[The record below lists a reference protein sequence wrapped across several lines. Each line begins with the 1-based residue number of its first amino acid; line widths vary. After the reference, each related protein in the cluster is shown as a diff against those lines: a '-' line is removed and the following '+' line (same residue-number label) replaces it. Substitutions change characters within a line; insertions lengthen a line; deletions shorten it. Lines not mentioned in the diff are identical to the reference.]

1 MYVHLGAGTS
11 VSTRNIVGVFDL
23 ENSTLSKTTRN
34 FLKGAEDSFC
44 VTDVCEG
51 MPKTFVVWEKNG
63 EVRVY
68 ISMISSATLQKR
80 MRNVSFTGFKEG

>member
-11 VSTRNIVGVFDL
+11 VSTRNIIGVFDL

-51 MPKTFVVWEKNG
+51 LPKTFVIWEKNG
-63 EVRVY
+63 ETRVY
-68 ISMISSATLQKR
+68 ISRISSSTLQKR
-80 MRNVSFTGFKEG
+80 LKSLSLGL